1 MESERMLHPFIDNK
15 GVEIQNEVVKEEKN
29 YALII
34 VLIENGMNSTSNF
47 GSFKDIYGILMSE
60 TIQASMGPQELTFK
74 LVSMDLNGDFSSTD
88 FE

>member
-47 GSFKDIYGILMSE
+47 GSYKDFYGILMPE
-60 TIQASMGPQELTFK
+60 TIQASKGPQKLTFK
-74 LVSMDLNGDFSSTD
+74 LVNMDLNGDFSSTD